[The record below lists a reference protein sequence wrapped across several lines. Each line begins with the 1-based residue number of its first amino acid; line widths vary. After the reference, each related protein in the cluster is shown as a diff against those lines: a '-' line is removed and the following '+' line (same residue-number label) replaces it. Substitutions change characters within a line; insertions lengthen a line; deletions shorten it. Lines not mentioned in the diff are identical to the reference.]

1 MSMRKFRFPPSHQD
15 PRWGKAKEALLVL
28 GVVAAEDSD
37 YATAQNGVGFSK
49 PDSAKGHSLA
59 TLSVVAVL
67 RNDATFEEVMKMSS
81 RYRRQA
87 SRIAQ
92 GNLL

>member
-1 MSMRKFRFPPSHQD
+1 MRKHRFPPSHLD
-15 PRWGKAKEALLVL
+15 PRWAMAKEALLVL

-37 YATAQNGVGFSK
+37 YATTQNGVGFSK
-49 PDSAKGHSLA
+49 SDSSKGHALA

-67 RNDATFEEVMKMSS
+67 RNDATFAEVMKMSA

-87 SRIAQ
+87 SRISQ